1 MVANLTS
8 KRIKG
13 EKQLKLLNVTL
24 AEDIINK
31 EIHRENKTNQKKEM
45 EETKFKSSKEN
56 RRDMYV

>member
-8 KRIKG
+8 KRING

-24 AEDIINK
+24 AEDIINE